1 MMKLLDRKVHL
12 FLTIK
17 NKKGWTDANA
27 IMYQKLGLD
36 FNA

>member
-1 MMKLLDRKVHL
+1 MLDRKVHL
-12 FLTIK
+12 FLTVK
-17 NKKGWTDANA
+17 NKKGLTDANA